1 MPVEIRELHIKVTV
15 NESGTPDNN
24 RNSVSRRSTEG
35 SENETA
41 REELVAECIEAMVK
55 IMENKRER

>member
-41 REELVAECIEAMVK
+41 REELVAECIEQMVK

>member
-1 MPVEIRELHIKVTV
+1 MPIEIRELHIKVTV

-24 RNSVSRRSTEG
+24 RNGVSRSAEG
-35 SENETA
+35 TGNETA
-41 REELVAECIEAMVK
+41 REELVAECIEQMVK

>member
-15 NESGTPDNN
+15 NESGTPGDNRSN
-24 RNSVSRRSTEG
+24 MSRSAEG
-35 SENETA
+35 AGNETA
-41 REELVAECIEAMVK
+41 REELVAECIEQMVK

>member
-15 NESGTPDNN
+15 NEPGTPDNN
-24 RNSVSRRSTEG
+24 RNSVSRSAEG
-35 SENETA
+35 VGNATD
-41 REELVAECIEAMVK
+41 REELAAECIEQMVK

>member
-1 MPVEIRELHIKVTV
+1 MPIEIRELHIKVTV

-24 RNSVSRRSTEG
+24 RNSVSRSAEG
-35 SENETA
+35 AGNETA
-41 REELVAECIEAMVK
+41 REELVAECIEQMVK